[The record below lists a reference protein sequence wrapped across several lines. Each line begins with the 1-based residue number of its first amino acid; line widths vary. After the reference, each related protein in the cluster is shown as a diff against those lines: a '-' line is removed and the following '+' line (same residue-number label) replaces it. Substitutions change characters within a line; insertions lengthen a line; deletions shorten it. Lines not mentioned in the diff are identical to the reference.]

1 MVFTLFAYN
10 AELAEFISYS
20 NFENYQ
26 LLSLEANLS
35 CFIYYFDFQLLT
47 CSICNIAINPNF
59 LKGYI
64 FKHLNSYKGEL
75 KTSKATTLYS
85 LFSTLEINTLSNSL
99 DLIIKF

>member
-35 CFIYYFDFQLLT
+35 Y
-47 CSICNIAINPNF
+47 SI
-59 LKGYI
+59 
-64 FKHLNSYKGEL
+64 S
-75 KTSKATTLYS
+75 S
-85 LFSTLEINTLSNSL
+85 L
-99 DLIIKF
+99 